1 MAKKKIGIIMIL
13 TYDNL
18 EYKIV
23 NKYLKEYIDDLKSR
37 IIDYDTLLFKIENK
51 LCESNKI
58 ESLILLSLN
67 GNKNIIIKYL

>member
-1 MAKKKIGIIMIL
+1 MAKKKIGTVMIL

-18 EYKIV
+18 EFKIV
-23 NKYLKEYIDDLKSR
+23 NKYLKEYIDSLKLR
-37 IIDYDTLLFKIENK
+37 VIDYNELLTKFENK

-58 ESLILLSLN
+58 ETLILLSLN